1 MSDDNRKEVRY
12 EDIGRVEAVDICAL
26 PGVLDDI
33 SLTGCR
39 VHFPIP
45 VTVDMENDYE
55 LKIRLSHKTML
66 TPLILIC
73 HPQWKKMNGNETEI
87 GFQVLRSPDSPQLA
101 SYIELLKQ
109 DADDPANVQSIL
121 IDSKATFV

>member
-1 MSDDNRKEVRY
+1 MDDNRKEVRY
-12 EDIGRVEAVDICAL
+12 ADIGRVESADICAL
-26 PGVLDDI
+26 PGVLDDV
-33 SLTGCR
+33 SLTGCK

-45 VTVDMENDYE
+45 VTIDMENDYE
-55 LKIRLSHKTML
+55 LKLKLSHKTML
-66 TPLILIC
+66 APLTLIC

-101 SYIELLKQ
+101 SYINLLKA
-109 DADDPANVQSIL
+109 DSDDPANVQGIL